1 MNRAAGRLSRAV
13 AVMMAMAGI
22 MAATSGAKAP
32 APACVSWPG
41 AQPPNPGSSN
51 WLRGADVLS
60 SHQAWMVGEFDPQNG
75 DPTATLIAHWD
86 GSAWQGT
93 TAGHGV
99 LTDVAAVSSSNAW
112 AVGYRQSAG
121 PPRTIIVHWN
131 GRFWNQLLPS
141 PEGSLQG
148 VAAISSKNV
157 WAVGTQGHRTLIL
170 HWNGSSW
177 KRVPSP
183 NPGGLSNTNAFYAVD
198 ALSATRI
205 WAVGEYTHGDVQ
217 KTLIARWN
225 GSRWKHVVS
234 PNPVGTSGRNLNVLD
249 GVTALSRSNVWAVG
263 FDGATSS
270 ERNTLIEHWNG
281 RVWKHVASPNP
292 GGSNGSVLDD
302 VAGVSPSDV
311 WAVGSYGTGV
321 SIAHQSLVVRWNGT
335 GWTQVTT
342 PDPGDFPGPNL
353 SGVTTTPGGAVWA
366 VGRYFQGG
374 PQLSLAIRCG

>member
-1 MNRAAGRLSRAV
+1 
-13 AVMMAMAGI
+13 
-22 MAATSGAKAP
+22 
-32 APACVSWPG
+32 
-41 AQPPNPGSSN
+41 
-51 WLRGADVLS
+51 
-60 SHQAWMVGEFDPQNG
+60 MVGEFDPQNG

-86 GSAWQGT
+86 GSTWQGT
-93 TAGHGV
+93 AGGRGV

-121 PPRTIIVHWN
+121 PPRTIIMHWN
-131 GRFWNQLLPS
+131 GKFWNQLLPS
-141 PEGSLQG
+141 PQGSLHG

-157 WAVGTQGHRTLIL
+157 WAVGTQGNRSLIM

-225 GSRWKHVVS
+225 GSRWRHVAS

-249 GVTALSRSNVWAVG
+249 GVTALSRGNVWAVG

-270 ERNTLIEHWNG
+270 DRNTLIEHWNG

-302 VAGVSPSDV
+302 VAGVSPGDV

-321 SIAHQSLVVRWNGT
+321 SIAHQSLVVHWNGT

-342 PDPGDFPGPNL
+342 PDLGDFPGPDL
-353 SGVTTTPGGAVWA
+353 SGVTTTPAGDVWA

-374 PQLSLAIRCG
+374 PQLSLAIRCS